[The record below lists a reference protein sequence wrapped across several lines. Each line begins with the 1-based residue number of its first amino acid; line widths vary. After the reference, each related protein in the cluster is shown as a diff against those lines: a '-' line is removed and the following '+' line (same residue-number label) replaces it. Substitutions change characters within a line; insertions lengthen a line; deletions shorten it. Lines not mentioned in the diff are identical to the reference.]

1 MLLNSQGKTVAV
13 PTTLP
18 QRKQEQLL
26 TPLREVLEPESNKCG
41 TLFQMG
47 TRASLCSQSKS

>member
-1 MLLNSQGKTVAV
+1 MLLNAQGKTVTV

-26 TPLREVLEPESNKCG
+26 TPLREVLAPESNKCG
-41 TLFQMG
+41 ALFHIG
-47 TRASLCSQSKS
+47 TRAKCRNAA

>member
-1 MLLNSQGKTVAV
+1 MLLDSQGKTVTV

-18 QRKQEQLL
+18 QRRQEQLL
-26 TPLREVLEPESNKCG
+26 TPLREVLAPESNKCG

-47 TRASLCSQSKS
+47 TRASLYSQAK